1 MLLNVL
7 EIVWNN
13 MIIET
18 RLLIGSEPILS
29 QFLYATLLKHNSFK
43 NALIYILS
51 KKLSNSDINAI
62 DLMRILED
70 IYASDDSM
78 VVSAASDI
86 YAIRL
91 NDPSVT
97 RYITP
102 FLYLKGFHALQA
114 YRVTHWLWNHGNLE
128 LAMYFYNYI
137 VTVFNV
143 DIHPA
148 AEIGCG
154 IMMDHATGVVI
165 GETAIV
171 ENDVSIM
178 QSVTLGSTGKISGDR
193 HPKIRR
199 GVLIGAGAIV
209 LGNIEIGVKSKIG
222 AGSIV
227 LHSVPPY
234 STVTGK
240 SAKLVRPSGSIT

>member
-1 MLLNVL
+1 MSSNIL
-7 EIVWNN
+7 EVVWNN
-13 MIIET
+13 IIIEA
-18 RLLIGSEPILS
+18 RLLVGYEPILS
-29 QFLYATLLKHNSFK
+29 KFLYTTLLKHDSFK
-43 NALIYILS
+43 DALIYILS

-62 DLMRILED
+62 DLIRILED
-70 IYASDDSM
+70 IYKSDDNI

-86 YAIRL
+86 YAVRL
-91 NDPSVT
+91 HDPSVT
-97 RYITP
+97 KYMTP

-114 YRVTHWLWNHGNLE
+114 YRITHWLWNNGSVE
-128 LAMYFYNYI
+128 LSMYFYNYI

-171 ENDVSIM
+171 EDNVSIM
-178 QSVTLGSTGKISGDR
+178 QSVTLGSTGKIDGDR
-193 HPKIRR
+193 HPKIRQ
-199 GVLIGAGAIV
+199 GVFIGAGAII
-209 LGNIEIGVKSKIG
+209 LGNIEVGSKSKIG
-222 AGSIV
+222 AGSVV

-240 SAKLVRPSGSIT
+240 SAQLVR